1 MFFFFFGV
9 SYINIL
15 YSHELLFLFRFFFF
29 YEPEILLREKTNY
42 TGKQASP
49 WITETIEGGLLPTS
63 KEPKKLQAKDH
74 FVREWGAI
82 LHNLGTQQ
90 IKTLGED
97 VKRIQKEAQMDL
109 ILQWEAAS
117 KSKRKLE

>member
-1 MFFFFFGV
+1 M
-9 SYINIL
+9 
-15 YSHELLFLFRFFFF
+15 
-29 YEPEILLREKTNY
+29 
-42 TGKQASP
+42 
-49 WITETIEGGLLPTS
+49 LPKL

-109 ILQWEAAS
+109 IFQWEAAS
-117 KSKRKLE
+117 KSERKLE